1 MYMYHKNKNERRKKI
16 SVAILAGGFCLAVFS
31 GCADAGKEAP
41 EQKSAEESQQGAGSA
56 LESAADM
63 DNPSEVS
70 EETDG
75 TAKSGSLGE
84 FSIQDITGKTYTNE
98 IFQDY
103 ELTMV
108 NAFTTWCTPC
118 VNEIPDLEKLNQE
131 LTGQGVQIVGIV
143 LDAVADEKGTVDAE
157 TVEKAKLLA
166 ERTGASYP
174 FLIPDADGLNG
185 RLNGIQAVPETFFV
199 DKNGTVVGETYT
211 GSNSLEG
218 WKQVVEAELASLR
231 GEQP

>member
-1 MYMYHKNKNERRKKI
+1 
-16 SVAILAGGFCLAVFS
+16 
-31 GCADAGKEAP
+31 
-41 EQKSAEESQQGAGSA
+41 
-56 LESAADM
+56 M